1 MSHGDEVVELP
12 VGFDYHVSTPTVKAA
27 GVGDLNENFR
37 RSVPSGS
44 RTHTRGKTNS
54 TKLR

>member
-27 GVGDLNENFR
+27 GVGDFERKFSAFSSIR
-37 RSVPSGS
+37 
-44 RTHTRGKTNS
+44 K
-54 TKLR
+54 